1 MHTTARSDEQ
11 LVHVPVDSVVL
22 EGNLEIPEGATGIV
36 VFVHGSG
43 SSRHS
48 PRNHYVAEVLRQA
61 GLATLLF
68 DLLTLKEEAIDQRS
82 RHLRFDIDLLSDRV
96 IATTDWLQQNPATHQ
111 LKVGYFGGSTGSAAA
126 LIAAAARPDN
136 VHAVVSRGG
145 RVDLAAA
152 VLPQVQA
159 PTLLIVGGYDLQV
172 LRWNQDVLEH
182 LPGPKHLEIVGGATH
197 LFEETGKLEQVAE
210 LARDWFQR
218 YLG

>member
-1 MHTTARSDEQ
+1 MHTTANSQDQ
-11 LVHVPVDSVVL
+11 LVFVPVDSVIL
-22 EGNLEIPEGATGIV
+22 EGNLGIPEGATGIV

-48 PRNHYVAEVLRQA
+48 PRNQYVAQVLRQA

-68 DLLTLKEEAIDQRS
+68 DLLTLKEEAIDQRT

-111 LKVGYFGGSTGSAAA
+111 LKIGYFGASTGSAAA
-126 LIAAAARPDN
+126 LIAAAARPDR

-145 RVDLAAA
+145 RVDLATAA
-152 VLPQVQA
+152 LPQVQA
-159 PTLLIVGGYDLQV
+159 PTLLIVGSYDLQV
-172 LRWNQDVLEH
+172 LRWNEDVLGQ
-182 LPGPKHLEIVGGATH
+182 LPGQKHLEIVTGATH
-197 LFEETGKLEQVAE
+197 LFEETGKLEQVAQ
-210 LARDWFQR
+210 LASDWLQR